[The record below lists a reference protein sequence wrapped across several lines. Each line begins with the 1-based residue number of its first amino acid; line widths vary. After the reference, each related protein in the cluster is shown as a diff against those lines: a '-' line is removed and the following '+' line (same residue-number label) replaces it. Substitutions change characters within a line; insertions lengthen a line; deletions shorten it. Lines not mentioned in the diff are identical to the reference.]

1 MNGVMKMTKL
11 DFITMKSQF
20 WAYLSL
26 VAIIILFW
34 TMGSSVVLLCTS
46 GAWFTALM
54 AINIFAIQ
62 EKNGLDR
69 LYGSVS
75 VKLKEIVLGRYVFM
89 FLNYLMAFFATI
101 ILYFGVG
108 LFLNEILHITDVITG
123 FSISFLM
130 FSAIIGVQMPMFF
143 KMGYTKAKVWG
154 LVPFIAVLALSI
166 AIQSFANT
174 PLSGV
179 VAFMQSHKDILIIG
193 GILASCII
201 QFLSY
206 QIAVVAYRKKKRG

>member
-1 MNGVMKMTKL
+1 MNGFIKMAKL
-11 DFITMKSQF
+11 DFATMKSQF

-26 VAIIILFW
+26 VAIIVLFW

-108 LFLNEILHITDVITG
+108 LFLNEILYITDVITG

-130 FSAIIGVQMPMFF
+130 FSAITGVQMPMFF

-206 QIAVVAYRKKKRG
+206 RIAVVAYRKRR